1 MRVWSIRGEPAG
13 EGGPDLTIASGV
25 GAIVGRSHAE
35 SYVFDGSVYC
45 ARYSADG
52 SLIASGSHDGYVRV
66 FSPETGDTLSELRGH
81 GGPVKSIDWCEMR
94 GGERAYVFASASADG
109 DARIWTVQGARA
121 VR

>member
-1 MRVWSIRGEPAG
+1 MRGGAGRLRALTTAPLVRGVALSRKG
-13 EGGPDLTIASGV
+13 KRLVSC
-25 GAIVGRSHAE
+25 
-35 SYVFDGSVYC
+35 GS
-45 ARYSADG
+45 
-52 SLIASGSHDGYVRV
+52 DGYVRV